1 MVLWDWLS
9 TVGTRYIA
17 DQSFLAVPFTGAVT
31 VIWWL
36 AIAFPR
42 SKMMG
47 LAVVLGA
54 VVGTTLGILLP

>member
-17 DQSFLAVPFTGAVT
+17 EQSLLAVPFAGT
-31 VIWWL
+31 VCLLWWL

-42 SKMMG
+42 SKMMYA
-47 LAVVLGA
+47 AVILGA
-54 VVGTTLGILLP
+54 MCGTGLGILWP